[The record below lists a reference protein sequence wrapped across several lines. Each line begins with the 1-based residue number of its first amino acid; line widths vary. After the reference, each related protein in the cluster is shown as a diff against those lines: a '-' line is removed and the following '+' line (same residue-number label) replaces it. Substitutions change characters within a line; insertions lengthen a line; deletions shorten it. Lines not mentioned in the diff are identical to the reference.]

1 MSASSFQILQVSDPH
16 LHAEAGARMYGVATA
31 GSFAAVLRQALAEA
45 RPDLLLVTGDLAQ
58 DESRGGYE
66 RLRDLLLPAGV
77 PTAVIPG
84 NHDDPALLG
93 EVLGSAGIQVGGHV
107 DTPGWRLVLLSTW
120 TEGDPGGRLGPEE
133 LTALDRRLA
142 ERPGAHGL
150 VALHHH
156 PVPMGSRW
164 LDTVGLRNPG
174 DLFRVLAAHPGVR
187 GLVWGHVHQAMD
199 DQRDGLRLLSA
210 PSTCY
215 QFRPGSDDFALD
227 DRPPGYRWLTLAAD
241 GTMDTRVGWL
251 EQEVP

>member
-1 MSASSFQILQVSDPH
+1 VSASFQILQVSDPH
-16 LHAEAGARMYGVATA
+16 LHAEDGARLYGIATA
-31 GSFAAVLRQALAEA
+31 DAFAAVLRQALTES

-93 EVLGSAGIQVGGHV
+93 EVLEAAGIQVGGHV
-107 DTPGWRLVLLSTW
+107 DTPHWRLVLLSTW
-120 TEGDPGGRLGPEE
+120 ARGDAGGRLTPAE
-133 LTALDRRLA
+133 LATLDGRLA
-142 ERPGAHGL
+142 ERPDAHGL
-150 VALHHH
+150 VVLHHH

-164 LDTVGLRNPG
+164 LDTVGLRNP
-174 DLFRVLAAHPGVR
+174 DEFFRVLAAHPSVR

-199 DQRDGLRLLSA
+199 RRQDGLRLLST